1 MHGKWAVFDDR
12 ELLIGSANWSAMAMN
27 QNLKKGQR
35 EDYEKYTEQI
45 NREIVGYMKKV
56 EKVEESIGLP
66 PLIRKR
72 LDYKEVLVRR
82 GKIKK
87 AVNEI
92 NETGSATYAASRR

>member
-1 MHGKWAVFDDR
+1 MHRKRADFDDT
-12 ELLIGSANWSAMAMN
+12 ELQIGTAKWTAMAIN

-92 NETGSATYAASRR
+92 NETGISVYR